1 MLAKETNVCSEIG
14 WIDIIKCNG
23 SVFLK
28 TALNI
33 ADFKSK
39 AIKLKGYC

>member
-1 MLAKETNVCSEIG
+1 MLAKKTNVCSEIG

-23 SVFLK
+23 SVFLEK
-28 TALNI
+28 TLNI